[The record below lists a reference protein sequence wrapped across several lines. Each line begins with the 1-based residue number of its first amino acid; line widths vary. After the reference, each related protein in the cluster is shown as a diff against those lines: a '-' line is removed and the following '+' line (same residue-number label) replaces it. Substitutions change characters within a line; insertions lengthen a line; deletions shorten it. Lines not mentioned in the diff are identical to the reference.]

1 MAGKI
6 GEEFF
11 KDMVDRGRRE
21 IGGLFFHDSN
31 IAQPNYP
38 FRGGYSIGKEI
49 EALSD
54 HEPRS
59 ARRWSRWV
67 TSGKRRNGMTA
78 IWTENDRDNCG
89 SA

>member
-54 HEPRS
+54 HEPSVGEALEPVGHVREEKE
-59 ARRWSRWV
+59 RD
-67 TSGKRRNGMTA
+67 
-78 IWTENDRDNCG
+78 DRDMDRE
-89 SA
+89 